1 MLYNFKLKKKKQK
14 TLDRQKRVKQKMAV
28 TVLIGPKS
36 FF

>member
-1 MLYNFKLKKKKQK
+1 MKKQNK
-14 TLDRQKRVKQKMAV
+14 TLDMQKRVKEKMAV